1 MLAVALIVFRETLEA
16 ALIVSIVLAASVG
29 IPRRTVW
36 VGTGIAAGVF
46 GACLVALF
54 AATIATAFAGSG
66 QELLNATILLL
77 AVAML
82 AWHNIWMARHAKEL
96 AAEASS
102 LGRAVAAGTRP
113 LAALAVITGVAVL
126 REGAE
131 TVLFVFGIAAS
142 AQGGVAPILAGVVL
156 GLVAGATAGCLL
168 YVGLLRIPVHRLFMV
183 TGWMVL
189 LLAAGLAAQAVGF
202 LVQANLLPALGSQVW
217 NTSWVLSEDSIPGR
231 ILHTLVGYIARPAG
245 VQVIAYVLTVLA
257 IGLPMRAITSSR
269 RRAVVVLVIMLGAA
283 LAQPGVVV

>member
-29 IPRRTVW
+29 IARRATW
-36 VGTGIAAGVF
+36 VGFGIAIGVS

-77 AVAML
+77 AVIML
-82 AWHNIWMARHAKEL
+82 AWHNIWMARHAREL
-96 AAEASS
+96 AAEARS
-102 LGRAVAAGTRP
+102 LGHAVAAGTRP

-142 AQGGVAPILAGVVL
+142 AQGGVMPILAGVVL
-156 GLVAGATAGCLL
+156 GLLAGATAGCLL
-168 YVGLLRIPVHRLFMV
+168 YVGLLRISVHRLFMV

-189 LLAAGLAAQAVGF
+189 LLAAGLAAQAAGF
-202 LVQANLLPALGSQVW
+202 LVQANLLPALGSQIW
-217 NTSWVLSEDSIPGR
+217 NTSWVLSEDSVPGR
-231 ILHTLVGYIARPAG
+231 ILHTLVGYIARPSG
-245 VQVIAYVLTVLA
+245 VQIIAYVVTVLA
-257 IGLPMRAITSSR
+257 IGLPMRAITISR
-269 RRAVVVLVIMLGAA
+269 RRAVVVLLLMLGAA